1 MCYRCFRF
9 NDRRKN
15 KISETIIESFIR
27 INGEKDKLGLVLFN
41 HESQLLLDLTYT
53 TNANKKKIISL
64 IDRIKASGGTY
75 ILGGL
80 EIAVNMLESSQKKR
94 ITNLNNKLISSA
106 IILLSD
112 GMDNKMDH
120 IEIGNELKKLNKKTN
135 LIYTLHA
142 FGYGNDHDPKIMN
155 TLATIGDGSFYFV
168 QEYKKVAQYLVN
180 VLGACVSMISEKAI
194 IRIKAKYKIIKI
206 YGLKS
211 LYKYLFKDIYFETE
225 LLQIIAGREYTYV
238 FEMEI
243 PEDKYDEDD
252 YIEVEFDYKDNKK
265 GNSIITKNRIEK
277 MDETLKE
284 KAKEEYL
291 RVVVFESM
299 NDAANLREENK
310 RQEAEDKLNNMKDW
324 LNLNYKG
331 KENYMT
337 HINESLEL
345 IKNDI
350 LYEQKGYAKIS
361 SNVRENLMKGGGIQM
376 KFQNSLQNKMV
387 SNLNNFRGFL

>member
-1 MCYRCFRF
+1 
-9 NDRRKN
+9 
-15 KISETIIESFIR
+15 
-27 INGEKDKLGLVLFN
+27 
-41 HESQLLLDLTYT
+41 
-53 TNANKKKIISL
+53 
-64 IDRIKASGGTY
+64 
-75 ILGGL
+75 
-80 EIAVNMLESSQKKR
+80 
-94 ITNLNNKLISSA
+94 
-106 IILLSD
+106 
-112 GMDNKMDH
+112 
-120 IEIGNELKKLNKKTN
+120 
-135 LIYTLHA
+135 
-142 FGYGNDHDPKIMN
+142 MN

-310 RQEAEDKLNNMKDW
+310 RQEAEDKLNNMKYW

-361 SNVRENLMKGGGIQM
+361 SNARENLMKGGGIQM

-387 SNLNNFRGFL
+387 SSLNNFGGFL